1 MLDSLFG
8 EMSVG
13 LRVVIVF
20 PLVLGLAVGC
30 MWLLR
35 RYGGSRVGGN
45 ATRGRQPRLAVI
57 DSASV
62 DGRRRLIIVR
72 RDNVE
77 HLLMIGGPS
86 DVVVE
91 QNIVRGMP
99 AGRDL
104 AARVLSGGDAQPR
117 LAATPD
123 TAAWHAQPSFEP
135 APRPSLDAAPPR
147 QPRIAMKD
155 DAASWQAEAPIDPRG
170 QRGIGALAGLADEL
184 AARATPIRDLDSPG
198 ARMRIGGEPS
208 PPDSAEPL
216 RFEPV
221 RDDTDRAEPPRPVPR
236 SETRESAR
244 VEAPRESMT
253 LRTESMREPTRAEPM
268 ALRPEPIREP
278 ARAPALAATNE
289 APAALP
295 EAADKNL
302 ANMAYRLEAALRR
315 PGASNESRQPNGAAA
330 PAPAQARVTVVG
342 ADSGEPAGRA
352 KKPAEPAPAAD
363 AKPARSESKP
373 KSLYDSIEQEMA
385 SLLGRPAGKP

>member
-1 MLDSLFG
+1 
-8 EMSVG
+8 
-13 LRVVIVF
+13 
-20 PLVLGLAVGC
+20 
-30 MWLLR
+30 
-35 RYGGSRVGGN
+35 
-45 ATRGRQPRLAVI
+45 VI

-117 LAATPD
+117 LATTPD
-123 TAAWHAQPSFEP
+123 NTTWHAQPSFEP

-147 QPRIAMKD
+147 QPRLGAKD
-155 DAASWQAEAPIDPRG
+155 DAASWPADASIDPRG

-184 AARATPIRDLDSPG
+184 AARAAPVRDLDSSG
-198 ARMRIGGEPS
+198 ARMRIGAEL
-208 PPDSAEPL
+208 SAADATESL
-216 RFEPV
+216 RFEPA
-221 RDDTDRAEPPRPVPR
+221 RDDADRAEPQRTLPR
-236 SETRESAR
+236 SESRESAR
-244 VEAPRESMT
+244 VEAPRESMA

-268 ALRPEPIREP
+268 ALRPESIREP
-278 ARAPALAATNE
+278 ARAPALAATND
-289 APAALP
+289 APATLP
-295 EAADKNL
+295 EAADKDL
-302 ANMAYRLEAALRR
+302 ATMAHRLEAALRR
-315 PGASNESRQPNGAAA
+315 PGAPNESRQPNGAAA
-330 PAPAQARVTVVG
+330 PAPAQARVTVLG
-342 ADSGEPAGRA
+342 ADTAETPAVRA
-352 KKPAEPAPAAD
+352 RKPAEPTPATD

-385 SLLGRPAGKP
+385 SLLGRPAGKS